1 MTIVGW
7 RPGGFSTTWA
17 LCKQVTT
24 LLRVEQ
30 LEQGVAVTRREGEG
44 RLVGGRYR
52 LVGEL
57 GSGGFGRVW
66 RAHDEVLDVDVAVK
80 EVFLPPSASEAER
93 AERSVRAVR
102 EARHSAKL
110 REHPNV
116 VGVLDVLTMNDT
128 PWIVMQ
134 LVDGCSLQER
144 LAANGALPVSEAT
157 RVAVAVLRALGAAER
172 AGVTHRDVK
181 PANIMLASDGQV
193 LLADFGIAV
202 HDADTALTATGMFI
216 GSLEYTAP
224 ERAHGQAA
232 TAACDLFSLGATLYQ
247 AVEGVSPFHRDTPTA
262 TLKALLFDDPPVP
275 QRAGQLGSLLM
286 SMLHKN
292 PEHRPTVAEARR
304 AVEGLV
310 TAAIDPE
317 VEFVATSP
325 QGLPPGP
332 RGTKRTE
339 RPATEPYVTPRV
351 RELAARFGIDLATVK
366 GTGVGGR
373 IRTGDVLAVVRTMRG
388 PDGRLPRP
396 RPVPPSEKG
405 SDTSRKG
412 GYAILVWIGLV
423 GVYGAVFGD
432 FWTFNA
438 LFDSD
443 RMSSLFVIAGPISLI
458 AVVVLG
464 LTCGFELREAAIKA
478 RGGSG
483 VASSVAAGCGFLAG
497 FLAASFACAGF
508 FHFFSQFG
516 MLPEASAWATL
527 GFIGVSVIVASVVL
541 TRKQNTPIQEGK

>member
-1 MTIVGW
+1 MT
-7 RPGGFSTTWA
+7 R
-17 LCKQVTT
+17 Q
-24 LLRVEQ
+24 
-30 LEQGVAVTRREGEG
+30 EGPG

-52 LVGEL
+52 LAGEL

-66 RAHDEVLDVDVAVK
+66 RAHDETLDVEVAIK

-116 VGVLDVLTMNDT
+116 VGVLDVLTVDDT
-128 PWIVMQ
+128 PWIVMH
-134 LVDGCSLQER
+134 LVAGWSLQER
-144 LAANGALPVSEAT
+144 LAASGALPVSEAI

-232 TAACDLFSLGATLYQ
+232 TAASDLFSLGATLYQ
-247 AVEGVSPFHRDTPTA
+247 AVEGASPFHRDTPTA
-262 TLKALLFDDPPVP
+262 TLKALLFDEPPAP
-275 QRAGQLGSLLM
+275 QRAGPLGPLLM
-286 SMLHKN
+286 SMVHKN

-310 TAAIDPE
+310 AADDPG
-317 VEFVATSP
+317 VEFVATRP
-325 QGLPPGP
+325 QVRPPGP
-332 RGTKRTE
+332 RGTKRT
-339 RPATEPYVTPRV
+339 PPPTTEPYVTPRV

-373 IRTGDVLAVVRTMRG
+373 IRRADVVAVVHTLRG
-388 PDGRLPRP
+388 PDGRLPKP

-405 SDTSRKG
+405 PDASRKV
-412 GYAILVWIGLV
+412 GYGILVWIGLV
-423 GVYGAVFGD
+423 GVYGAIFGN

-438 LFDSD
+438 LFDSKS
-443 RMSSLFVIAGPISLI
+443 MSSLFVIAGPIALI
-458 AVVVLG
+458 EMVLLA
-464 LTCGFELREAAIKA
+464 LTCSFALRKAAIEA
-478 RGGSG
+478 RGGLG
-483 VASSVAAGCGFLAG
+483 VASSVAAGCGLLAG
-497 FLAASFACAGF
+497 FLAGCFACAGF
-508 FHFFSQFG
+508 FRFFSQVG
-516 MLPEASAWATL
+516 MLPEPGAWATL
-527 GFIGVSVIVASVVL
+527 GCLGVSAIVAFLVL
-541 TRKQNTPIQEGK
+541 TPMQEGD

>member
-1 MTIVGW
+1 M
-7 RPGGFSTTWA
+7 
-17 LCKQVTT
+17 
-24 LLRVEQ
+24 
-30 LEQGVAVTRREGEG
+30 AVTRREGEG

-93 AERSVRAVR
+93 AERSIRAVR

-116 VGVLDVLTMNDT
+116 VGVLDVLTVDDT

-134 LVDGCSLQER
+134 LVAGCSLQER
-144 LAANGALPVSEAT
+144 LAASGAVPVSEAT
-157 RVAVAVLRALGAAER
+157 RIAVAVLRALGAAER

-202 HDADTALTATGMFI
+202 HNADTALTATGMFI

-232 TAACDLFSLGATLYQ
+232 TAASDLFSLGATLYQ

-262 TLKALLFDDPPVP
+262 TLKALLFDEPPAP
-275 QRAGQLGSLLM
+275 RRAGQLGSLLM
-286 SMLHKN
+286 SMLHKE

-304 AVEGLV
+304 AAEGLV
-310 TAAIDPE
+310 TAASDPE
-317 VEFVATSP
+317 VEFVAPYP
-325 QGLPPGP
+325 QDLPPGP
-332 RGTKRTE
+332 RSTKRTQ
-339 RPATEPYVTPRV
+339 RQAAEPYATPRV
-351 RELAARFGIDLATVK
+351 REQAARFGIDLATVK

-388 PDGRLPRP
+388 PDGRLPKP
-396 RPVPPSEKG
+396 RPVPPSEK
-405 SDTSRKG
+405 SPDTSRKG
-412 GYAILVWIGLV
+412 SYGILVWIGLI
-423 GVYGAVFGD
+423 GVYGAIFGN

-438 LFDSD
+438 LFEDK
-443 RMSSLFVIAGPISLI
+443 RMSSLFVIAGPIALI
-458 AVVVLG
+458 ETVALAS
-464 LTCGFELREAAIKA
+464 TCSFALREVAKEA
-478 RGGSG
+478 RGGLG
-483 VASSVAAGCGFLAG
+483 VASFVAAGCGFLAG
-497 FLAASFACAGF
+497 GLAACFACAGF
-508 FHFFSQFG
+508 FQFFSQFG
-516 MLPEASAWATL
+516 MRPEASAWATL
-527 GFIGVSVIVASVVL
+527 GCIGVSVIVASVVL
-541 TRKQNTPIQEGK
+541 TRKKNTPIQEHN